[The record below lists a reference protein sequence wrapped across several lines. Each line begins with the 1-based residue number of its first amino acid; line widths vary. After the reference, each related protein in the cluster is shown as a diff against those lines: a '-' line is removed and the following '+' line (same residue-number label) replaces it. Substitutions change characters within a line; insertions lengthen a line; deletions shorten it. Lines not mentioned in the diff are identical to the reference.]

1 VPTPITWAPSK
12 QFLLIGNESAQGTA
26 VAGTW
31 TQLID
36 SLKPKDMPKWL
47 ADKAWRGAMATDSF
61 NEIPGVKAADIE
73 VGGPV
78 FGDGIGFWLRN
89 ILGDLSTTGTPTG
102 SGSTT
107 LGTGGAAAGAMS
119 FPAVASIPNGT
130 IVQIGTGATAECVT
144 TGTPTGSGP
153 YTIPITLPSTG
164 LVYTHAA
171 AQPVVP
177 VTGPYTYAWSLL
189 NSGGG
194 QPISH
199 TLTHYLG
206 PTATSGARQYPGFCA
221 SELDFKFNA
230 ESELLM
236 FDCKGTAYP
245 SVILGSQP
253 TASPSSVIPIA
264 SWQTT
269 VGIGGTVSGSPVT
282 TVSDGEIDIK
292 RELGVFYNANG
303 AQTPFIIQR
312 GGLSVS
318 GKLNFAAVPNEAALL
333 YMLNNTQPQV
343 QIITSNGL
351 SGTNLVSIQFDIQV
365 AAFEEAEPETSKTAV
380 GYNTSFKAVL
390 NTTNAGGS
398 GSYSPIKVTVVCN
411 VPPNTY

>member
-12 QFLLIGNESAQGTA
+12 QFLLIGNEATQGTP

-31 TQLID
+31 TQLIE

-47 ADKAWRGAMATDSF
+47 SDKAWRGAMATDSF
-61 NEIPGVKAADIE
+61 NEIQGVKTSDID
-73 VGGPV
+73 VSGPV

-89 ILGDLSTTGTPTG
+89 ILGDLAVTGTPTG
-102 SGSTT
+102 SGATT
-107 LGTGGAAAGAMS
+107 LGTGGAAAGATS
-119 FPAVASIPNGT
+119 FPAVASIPANT
-130 IVQIGTGATAECVT
+130 LVQIGTGATAECVT

-153 YTIPITLPSTG
+153 YTIPITTPSTG
-164 LVYTHAA
+164 LVYAHAA
-171 AQPVVP
+171 TQAVTPI
-177 VTGPYTYAWSLL
+177 TGPYTYAWSLL

-206 PTATSGARQYPGFCA
+206 PTATSGTRQYPGFCA

-230 ESELLM
+230 ESELLT

-253 TASPSSVIPIA
+253 TASPTSVIPIA

-282 TVSDGEIDIK
+282 TVSDGEINIK
-292 RELGVFYNANG
+292 RELGVFFNSNG
-303 AQTPFIIQR
+303 VQTPFIIQR
-312 GGLSVS
+312 GGLSVA

-343 QIITSNGL
+343 QIIISNGL
-351 SGTNLVSIQFDIQV
+351 SGTSLVSVQFDIQV
-365 AAFEEAEPETSKTAV
+365 AAFEDAEPETSKTAV
-380 GYNTSFKAVL
+380 GYSTSFKAVL
-390 NTTNAGGS
+390 NSTNAGGS
-398 GSYSPIKVTVVCN
+398 GSYSPIKVTVTCN